1 MISSPH
7 EWGRWL
13 SPKGAPVGRKRGDP
27 WVRMLLN
34 LLISNN
40 IFIVEPGG
48 PRRVSLAL
56 VLLVFGKIM
65 SLKRS

>member
-1 MISSPH
+1 MTRGL
-7 EWGRWL
+7 EW
-13 SPKGAPVGRKRGDP
+13 
-27 WVRMLLN
+27 LLN
-34 LLISNN
+34 LLISIN

-65 SLKRS
+65 SFKRS